1 MSKKSKY
8 YPLTALLLN
17 CQKDCIT
24 LTFKRIEQE
33 GIALPPS
40 AYKYSV
46 LWNDGHGGPLS
57 KSWVNAGYHANAN
70 MQQAQVTFTKREAC
84 KTNRRVQKSREISTI
99 NFGKLVP
106 ALSAEDII
114 KYAKNY
120 NSTIQDGVSTRFRS
134 WEHCHKAFTKYL
146 FDKNYTDYLSLH
158 LAWYMASWG
167 MLRNSFLI
175 NYDYKI
181 HRDLIVAISDERFKP
196 LFLTKLPNDDIIDL
210 IFEVERVIVNTYSK
224 YTKSKISDTFVTKIM
239 LGIFGC
245 VPAYDR
251 YFKNGS
257 KHGNICSKTFNKKS
271 LKQLCQF
278 YQSYSIDFEN
288 ARLEISKSSS
298 IEITP
303 MKLLDMS
310 LWQLGK
316 ELENSRHKQKNEDDS
331 L

>member
-17 CQKDCIT
+17 CKKDCIT

-33 GIALPPS
+33 GVVLPPS

-70 MQQAQVTFTKREAC
+70 MQQAQVTFTKREAW
-84 KTNRRVQKSREISTI
+84 KTNRSIQKSREISTV

-106 ALSAEDII
+106 TLSAEDII

-134 WEHCHKAFTKYL
+134 WEHCHKAFAKYL

-167 MLRNSFLI
+167 MLRNSFLM

-181 HRDLIVAISDERFKP
+181 HRDLIVAISNERFKP

-210 IFEVERVIVNTYSK
+210 IFEVEKIIVNTYSK

-251 YFKNGS
+251 YFKTGA
-257 KHGNICSKTFNKKS
+257 KVTNICNPTFNKHS
-271 LKQLCQF
+271 LEQLWN
-278 YQSYSIDFEN
+278 YYIDNIECFEK
-288 ARLEISKSSS
+288 ARIDLSTTSTID
-298 IEITP
+298 ITP
-303 MKLLDMS
+303 MKLIDMG
-310 LWQLGK
+310 LWQIGK
-316 ELENSRHKQKNEDDS
+316 EKDDS
-331 L
+331 Q